1 MLAQALTNVSYCF
14 TSWLQKGRQH
24 KSSTM
29 GCRDTALCDVGR
41 KMLVTP
47 KNIHDIGSER
57 QVKVKGTATGNPHV
71 FQHLFDPHRDGL
83 SFSEQETL
91 RQNWTWVPSEKG
103 NSFKI
108 AHNALKS
115 TRARACRAILGC
127 LLGPANEFCCSSNW
141 IKQIQGLLQEER
153 EWQHQPSFTSVWQ
166 QGDTTSL
173 WEQLRMSHVWYSWYN
188 GPQETWLL
196 PEGQHVDS
204 WLWR

>member
-47 KNIHDIGSER
+47 KNIHDVGSER

-108 AHNALKS
+108 AHKALKS
-115 TRARACRAILGC
+115 SRDKGLQSHTWLPFGA
-127 LLGPANEFCCSSNW
+127 SKW
-141 IKQIQGLLQEER
+141 VLLQFQLDKINPR
-153 EWQHQPSFTSVWQ
+153 SPPGGKRMTASAFIHISVAARWHYISV
-166 QGDTTSL
+166 GTAEDVPCL
-173 WEQLRMSHVWYSWYN
+173 VQLV
-188 GPQETWLL
+188 
-196 PEGQHVDS
+196 
-204 WLWR
+204 